1 VIAASLFLLLP
12 VVIAASLFLPDP
24 IVIAASVFQWV
35 TEKELLQ
42 WKCEM

>member
-1 VIAASLFLLLP
+1 MIAASLFLLLP